1 MAAVRSA
8 SHLVVIPSYNTGDIL
23 YATVREARRQWAPVW
38 VVIDG
43 SDDGTADGIAALAA
57 DDPDLR
63 VLRLARNGGKG
74 AAVLHGAAAAAD
86 AGFSHVLTMDADGQ
100 HPADEITR
108 FMTMSRLNPAR
119 LIAGVPQFG
128 PEAPRLRV
136 WGRRLSN
143 GLAALETGGAGIGD
157 CLFGFRVY
165 PIAPLLRVMAAT
177 RWARRFDFDPE
188 VAVRLCW
195 AGVRPIAVPARVR
208 YVAREAGGVSHFRYG
223 RDNFLLAGMH
233 GRLVWERLK
242 KAGPDPNG

>member
-1 MAAVRSA
+1 MAAERSA
-8 SHLVVIPSYNTGDIL
+8 SHLVVIPSYNPGDSL
-23 YATVREARRQWAPVW
+23 SATVREARRQWAPVW

-43 SDDGTADGIAALAA
+43 SDDGTADGIAALVA

-86 AGFSHVLTMDADGQ
+86 AGFSHVL
-100 HPADEITR
+100 TR

-242 KAGPDPNG
+242 KAGPHSNG